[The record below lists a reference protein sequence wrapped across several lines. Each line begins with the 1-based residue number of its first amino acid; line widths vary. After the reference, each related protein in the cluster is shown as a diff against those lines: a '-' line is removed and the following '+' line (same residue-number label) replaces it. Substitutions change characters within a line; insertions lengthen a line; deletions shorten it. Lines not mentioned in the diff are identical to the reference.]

1 MSMDH
6 RTRRLVLLLGALV
19 ILGAFWMSVWNGM
32 DRSALARV
40 PILDEAHY
48 LKRAVEI
55 RDQGWFPDSMFI
67 MSPLYSYL
75 VAATGSGRLFDEH
88 RIREGT
94 PPHGIRLLQALLWA
108 GTGFLLWRV
117 GRDLFGPRWG
127 WAPPF
132 LWLGYGPAA
141 VLAGQVLMEIPLVFA
156 ATYALALSGGHV
168 GPKSPLGRA
177 LISGTMVGAAFLLRG
192 TAIVLVVPV
201 ILGLMPERSWRI
213 WRNGRSWLVR
223 GIPVLLAVTLV
234 TLPFV
239 VLNSV
244 RAQRLAPPATNGGL
258 NLYIGNGPE
267 ADGFFRAPP
276 GYDVETDPSGAK
288 YLSDLLGRT
297 IVDPLTV
304 DRTWAGE
311 ARAAMAADPVR
322 ALGLWV
328 RKIRLH
334 LVGVE
339 IPQVSAFNAWYRFVP
354 LLRGLVVPWALL
366 AAAGLAGGVLA
377 WRRQPALGIWLG
389 AALLLIA
396 VQSLFFVVTRYR
408 LILVPSLALG
418 TVALMQEFV
427 VRRGRKLAVAVAV
440 CVLSVLAV
448 WPWDLA
454 ETVRGFAAGGL
465 VNEAVRWE
473 HLASAD
479 ASVNPAAAGRE
490 LEEAEILYRRSLA
503 LVDHEA
509 GPWVGLGRVLWN
521 RGERTEAMNL
531 LAEGLNHVPEPLDL
545 LRDLIGKLIRN
556 GQLAE
561 ALPYLGAAIELAPRD
576 AEILHNMVIALAG
589 VGQLDEAT
597 AFARR
602 LVDIHPDDPRGYLDL
617 GIVLIQAGKSQEA
630 ADVFEEGLQKAPG
643 HSGLKKYLDQARELP
658 SAEEN

>member
-1 MSMDH
+1 MSMNQ
-6 RTRRLVLLLGALV
+6 RTRRLVLLLGALI
-19 ILGAFWMSVWNGM
+19 ILGAFWISVWKGM
-32 DRSALARV
+32 DRSALAKV

-48 LKRAVEI
+48 LQRAVEI

-75 VAATGSGRLFDEH
+75 VAATGSGRIFDEH
-88 RIREGT
+88 RVREGA
-94 PPHGIRLLQALLWA
+94 PPHGIRWLQALLWA

-117 GRDLFGPRWG
+117 GRDLFGPPWG
-127 WAPPF
+127 WAPPL

-156 ATYALALSGGHV
+156 ATYALAVSGGHV
-168 GPKSPLGRA
+168 GPKSALGRG
-177 LISGTMVGAAFLLRG
+177 LISGAMVGAAFLLRG

-201 ILGLMPERSWRI
+201 MLGLMPRGSWRI
-213 WRNGRSWLVR
+213 WRNGRSWWMKGV
-223 GIPVLLAVTLV
+223 PVLLAGTLV

-258 NLYIGNGPE
+258 NLFIGNGPE
-267 ADGFFRAPP
+267 ADGFFRAFP
-276 GYDVETDPSGAK
+276 GYDVETDPSGAR
-288 YLSDLLGRT
+288 YLSDLLDRP
-297 IVDPLTV
+297 ILDPLAV

-311 ARAAMAADPVR
+311 ARTAMADNPVR
-322 ALGLWV
+322 TLGLWV

-339 IPQVSAFNAWYRFVP
+339 IPQVSAFNAWHRFVP
-354 LLRGLVVPWALL
+354 QLRALIVPWALL

-377 WRRQPALGIWLG
+377 WRRQPALRIWMG

-408 LILVPSLALG
+408 VILVPPLALG
-418 TVALMQEFV
+418 SVALLRELV
-427 VRRGRKLAVAVAV
+427 VRRGRALAVAVAV
-440 CVLSVLAV
+440 CILSVLAV
-448 WPWDLA
+448 WPWGLA
-454 ETVRGFAAGGL
+454 ETVRGFAAGGM

-479 ASVNPAAAGRE
+479 ASANPTEAGRD

-521 RGERTEAMNL
+521 RGDRNGSMNL

-545 LRDLIGKLIRN
+545 LRDLIGKLLRN
-556 GQLAE
+556 GQLAD
-561 ALPYLGAAIELAPRD
+561 ALPYLDAAIKLAPRE
-576 AEILHNMVIALAG
+576 AEILHNMVIAQAG
-589 VGQLDEAT
+589 VGHLEEAA

-602 LVDIHPDDPRGYLDL
+602 FMAIHPDNPRAYLDL
-617 GIVLIQAGKSQEA
+617 GIVLIQAGKHQEA
-630 ADVFEEGLQKAPG
+630 AIVFEEGLQRAPG
-643 HSGLKKYLDQARELP
+643 HPGLKKYLDQARELP
-658 SAEEN
+658 GGG